1 MLPCNKKG
9 HSMLHKSLAKWAAV
23 IQRNQP
29 PSNNEERYLSLLV
42 TGQSFERRLIYHL
55 QQADVASKQRKWS
68 TRSNFPADP
77 IELEQ
82 HRWINRLESASRF
95 HRLIQSELMGRPK
108 SFKIVQNQ
116 PTAIKLK
123 SLALSKR
130 LKRSNRSLSQDL
142 NPSMISVLQFHNG
155 WQVSDD
161 GKYQTTSTRG
171 ITKWLR
177 LVKSSNGH

>member
-9 HSMLHKSLAKWAAV
+9 RSMLHKSLAKWAAV

-108 SFKIVQNQ
+108 SFKIVQNRSKSANRHQ
-116 PTAIKLK
+116 TEIVGTFKEIETLRWVTFPRFK
-123 SLALSKR
+123 SLDDFCAT
-130 LKRSNRSLSQDL
+130 
-142 NPSMISVLQFHNG
+142 
-155 WQVSDD
+155 VS
-161 GKYQTTSTRG
+161 
-171 ITKWLR
+171 
-177 LVKSSNGH
+177 